1 MQDSQNNP
9 GAIEKPTPNYKKG
22 FGALALTLL
31 GVGSALAVRA
41 VTNAA
46 VSRNLYGPT
55 VGAGL
60 QGLVAVGSGFA
71 LGAYRHDR
79 TATAVAAANGAFAA
93 ADLWD
98 QAALSMS
105 QGATPT
111 PSVSTS
117 ASQSPGASSSA
128 SPSPTVSNAG
138 RLPNQRAQAQQ
149 SWRQNAAAGV
159 GAKQRVQ
166 PGMR

>member
-1 MQDSQNNP
+1 MQDMQSNP
-9 GAIEKPTPNYKKG
+9 GAIEKPTPNVKKG
-22 FGALALTLL
+22 LGALALAFL
-31 GVGSALAVRA
+31 GIGSALAVRA

-55 VGAGL
+55 VGAGI
-60 QGLVAVGSGFA
+60 QGVLALGGGFA
-71 LGAYRHDR
+71 LGAYRQDR
-79 TATAVAAANGAFAA
+79 TAAAVAAANGAFAA

-111 PSVSTS
+111 PTVSSS
-117 ASQSPGASSSA
+117 ASASPTASSSA
-128 SPSPTVSNAG
+128 SPSPSVSGAG

-149 SWRQNAAAGV
+149 SWRQNAAAG
-159 GAKQRVQ
+159 AKQRVQ

>member
-1 MQDSQNNP
+1 MQDSQTNP
-9 GAIEKPTPNYKKG
+9 GAIDKPNPIKKG
-22 FGALALTLL
+22 LGALALGFL
-31 GVGSALAVRA
+31 GVGSALTVRA
-41 VTNAA
+41 ITNAA

-55 VGAGL
+55 AGASIQAIL
-60 QGLVAVGSGFA
+60 AVAGGFT
-71 LGAYRHDR
+71 LGYYRQDR
-79 TATAVAAANGAFAA
+79 TAAAIAAANGSFAA

-111 PSVSTS
+111 PTVSSS
-117 ASQSPGASSSA
+117 ASPTASSSA
-128 SPSPTVSNAG
+128 SPSPSVSNAG
-138 RLPNQRAQAQQ
+138 RLPNQRVQAQQ
-149 SWRQNAAAGV
+149 SWRQNAAT